1 MRKLN
6 TGLNLCATILLAIV
20 LVSGCKKEVV
30 TYTAENEIVKIKDW
44 LEAMTSN
51 KYNIDTTSTGLF
63 YIVETAG
70 TGRTVQTGDTVTVQ
84 YIGMFLD
91 GTIFDSSASVTY
103 IHKAT
108 GQRRIQGWE
117 EGIEVL
123 NKGEVATFLIPSAK
137 AYGSYGYSFIPPFTP
152 LLFTIGIVNIK

>member
-1 MRKLN
+1 MEKLKK
-6 TGLNLCATILLAIV
+6 GLNVCATVLFVIV
-20 LVSGCKKEVV
+20 LVSGCKKDVV
-30 TYTAENEIVKIKDW
+30 TYTAENEIVQIKGW
-44 LEAMTSN
+44 LDEMTRN

-70 TGRTVQTGDTVTVQ
+70 TGRTVQEGDTVTVQ
-84 YIGMFLD
+84 YMGMFLD

-117 EGIEVL
+117 EGMEVL

-137 AYGSYGYSFIPPFTP
+137 AYGAYGYSFIPPYTP
-152 LLFTIGIVNIK
+152 LLFTIGIINIK